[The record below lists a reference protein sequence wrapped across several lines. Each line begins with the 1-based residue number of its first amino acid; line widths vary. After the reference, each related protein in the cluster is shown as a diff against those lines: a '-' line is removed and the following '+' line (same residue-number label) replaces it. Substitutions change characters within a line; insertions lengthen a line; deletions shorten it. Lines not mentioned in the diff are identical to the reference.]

1 MLGLFF
7 GGQKFQSMF
16 GNQYGNIELDAMLD
30 ESHEWSADV
39 TSNPVEDGAPV
50 TDHVI
55 EQADKLTIRGV
66 VTDAPL
72 NASSS
77 ILGFIGGGSADNKTQ
92 TVFDLLDT
100 LIKKREVL
108 TVYTKHKTYDDMV
121 LTNVTIPRSASVGE
135 AVEFRAEFIHIR
147 KVATQTVDVPDGVS
161 ASPDAKAGGATGAV
175 SKKAS
180 ATKASGKKQAQTIQ
194 SPTQPATQAN
204 KPVAEKVN
212 RSALKS
218 LANSGASA
226 LGF

>member
-7 GGQKFQSMF
+7 GGQKFQSTF

-30 ESHEWSADV
+30 ESHEWSAEA
-39 TSNPVEDGAPV
+39 TSNPVEEGAPV

-55 EQADKLTIRGV
+55 EQADKLSIRGV

-92 TVFDLLDT
+92 SVFDLLNT

-121 LTNVTIPRSASVGE
+121 LISVTIPRSASVGE

-161 ASPDAKAGGATGAV
+161 AKPGAKAGGAGGAV

-180 ATKASGKKQAQTIQ
+180 ATKASGKKQATK
-194 SPTQPATQAN
+194 AN
-204 KPVAEKVN
+204 KPAADKVN
-212 RSALKS
+212 RSLYKAMGN
-218 LANSGASA
+218 ATASA

>member
-30 ESHEWSADV
+30 ESHEWSAEA
-39 TSNPVEDGAPV
+39 TSNPVEEGAPV

-108 TVYTKHKTYDDMV
+108 TVYTKHKTYSDMV

-135 AVEFRAEFIHIR
+135 AIEFRAEFIHIR

-161 ASPDAKAGGATGAV
+161 AKPEAKAGGAGGAV

-180 ATKASGKKQAQTIQ
+180 ATKESGKKQAQTIK
-194 SPTQPATQAN
+194 SPTKPATQAN
-204 KPVAEKVN
+204 KPAADKVN
-212 RSALKS
+212 RSLYKAMGN
-218 LANSGASA
+218 ATARA

>member
-16 GNQYGNIELDAMLD
+16 GNQYGNIELDAVLD
-30 ESHEWSADV
+30 ESHEWSAEA
-39 TSNPVEDGAPV
+39 TSNPVEEGAPV

-55 EQADKLTIRGV
+55 EQADKLSIRGV

-108 TVYTKHKTYDDMV
+108 TVYTKHKTYSDMV

-135 AVEFRAEFIHIR
+135 AIEFRAEFIHIR

-161 ASPDAKAGGATGAV
+161 AKPEAKAGGAGGAV

-180 ATKASGKKQAQTIQ
+180 ATKASGKKQATK
-194 SPTQPATQAN
+194 AN
-204 KPVAEKVN
+204 KPAADKVN
-212 RSALKS
+212 RSLYKA
-218 LANSGASA
+218 AGNATARA

>member
-7 GGQKFQSMF
+7 GGQKFQSTF

-30 ESHEWSADV
+30 ESHEWSAEA

-121 LTNVTIPRSASVGE
+121 LTSVTIPRSASVGE
-135 AVEFRAEFIHIR
+135 AVEFSAEFIHIR

-161 ASPDAKAGGATGAV
+161 AKPEAKAGGAGGAV

-180 ATKASGKKQAQTIQ
+180 ATKESGKKQAQTIK
-194 SPTQPATQAN
+194 SPTKPATQAN
-204 KPVAEKVN
+204 KPAADKVN
-212 RSALKS
+212 RSVLKS
-218 LANSGASA
+218 IGNAGASA

>member
-16 GNQYGNIELDAMLD
+16 GNQYGNIELDAVLD

-108 TVYTKHKTYDDMV
+108 TVYTKHKTYSDMV
-121 LTNVTIPRSASVGE
+121 LTNVTIPRSAGVGE
-135 AVEFRAEFIHIR
+135 AIEFRAEFIHIR

-161 ASPDAKAGGATGAV
+161 AKPGAKAGGAGGAV

-180 ATKASGKKQAQTIQ
+180 ATKASGKKQATK
-194 SPTQPATQAN
+194 AN
-204 KPVAEKVN
+204 KPAADKVN
-212 RSALKS
+212 RSLYKAMGN
-218 LANSGASA
+218 ATARA

>member
-7 GGQKFQSMF
+7 GGQKFQSAF
-16 GNQYGNIELDAMLD
+16 GNQYGNIELDAVLD

-121 LTNVTIPRSASVGE
+121 LTNVTIPRSAGVGE
-135 AVEFRAEFIHIR
+135 AIEFRAEFIHIR

-161 ASPDAKAGGATGAV
+161 AKPEAKAGGAGGAV

-180 ATKASGKKQAQTIQ
+180 ATKASGKKQATK
-194 SPTQPATQAN
+194 AN
-204 KPVAEKVN
+204 KPAADKVN
-212 RSALKS
+212 RSLYKAMGN
-218 LANSGASA
+218 ATASA

>member
-30 ESHEWSADV
+30 ESHEWSAEA
-39 TSNPVEDGAPV
+39 TSNPVEEGAPV

-55 EQADKLTIRGV
+55 EQADKLSIRGV

-77 ILGFIGGGSADNKTQ
+77 ILGLIGGGSADNKTQ

-108 TVYTKHKTYDDMV
+108 TVYTKHKTYSDMV
-121 LTNVTIPRSASVGE
+121 LTNVTIPRSAGVGE
-135 AVEFRAEFIHIR
+135 AIEFRAEFIHIR

-161 ASPDAKAGGATGAV
+161 AKPEAKAGGAGGAV

-180 ATKASGKKQAQTIQ
+180 ATKASGKKQATK
-194 SPTQPATQAN
+194 AN
-204 KPVAEKVN
+204 KPAADKVN
-212 RSALKS
+212 RSLYKAMGN
-218 LANSGASA
+218 ATARA

>member
-7 GGQKFQSMF
+7 GGQKFQSTF

-30 ESHEWSADV
+30 ESHEWSAEA
-39 TSNPVEDGAPV
+39 TSNPVEEGAPV

-77 ILGFIGGGSADNKTQ
+77 ILGLIGGGSADNKTQ
-92 TVFDLLDT
+92 SVFDLLNT

-121 LTNVTIPRSASVGE
+121 LTSVTIQRISSHGE
-135 AVEFRAEFIHIR
+135 AIEIRAEFMHIR

-161 ASPDAKAGGATGAV
+161 AKPEAKAGGAGGAV

-180 ATKASGKKQAQTIQ
+180 ATKASGKKQA
-194 SPTQPATQAN
+194 TQAN
-204 KPVAEKVN
+204 KPAADKVN
-212 RSALKS
+212 RSVLKS
-218 LANSGASA
+218 IGNAGASA

>member
-55 EQADKLTIRGV
+55 EQADKLSIRGV

-77 ILGFIGGGSADNKTQ
+77 ILGFLGGGSADNKTQ

-108 TVYTKHKTYDDMV
+108 TVYTKHKTYSDMV

-135 AVEFRAEFIHIR
+135 AIEFRAEFIHIR

-161 ASPDAKAGGATGAV
+161 AKPEAKAGGAGGAV
-175 SKKAS
+175 SKKSS

-204 KPVAEKVN
+204 KPVADKVN

-218 LANSGASA
+218 IGSA

>member
-30 ESHEWSADV
+30 ESHEWSAEA

-108 TVYTKHKTYDDMV
+108 TVYTKHKTYSDMV

-135 AVEFRAEFIHIR
+135 AIEFRAEFIHIR

-161 ASPDAKAGGATGAV
+161 AKPEAKAGGAGGAV

-180 ATKASGKKQAQTIQ
+180 ATKASGKKQATK
-194 SPTQPATQAN
+194 AN
-204 KPVAEKVN
+204 KPAADKVN
-212 RSALKS
+212 RSLYKAMGN
-218 LANSGASA
+218 ATARA

>member
-7 GGQKFQSMF
+7 GGQKFQSAF
-16 GNQYGNIELDAMLD
+16 GNQYCNIELDAMLD
-30 ESHEWSADV
+30 ELHEWSADA

-108 TVYTKHKTYDDMV
+108 TVYTKHKTYSDMV
-121 LTNVTIPRSASVGE
+121 LTNVTIPRSAGVGE
-135 AVEFRAEFIHIR
+135 AIEFRAEFIHIR

-161 ASPDAKAGGATGAV
+161 AKPEAKAGGEAGAV

-204 KPVAEKVN
+204 KPVADKVN

-218 LANSGASA
+218 IGSAGASA

>member
-30 ESHEWSADV
+30 ESHEWSAEA
-39 TSNPVEDGAPV
+39 TSNPVEEGAPV

-55 EQADKLTIRGV
+55 EQADKLTIRGI

-108 TVYTKHKTYDDMV
+108 TVYTKHKTYSDMV
-121 LTNVTIPRSASVGE
+121 LTNVTIPRSAGVGE
-135 AVEFRAEFIHIR
+135 AIEFRAEFIHIR

-161 ASPDAKAGGATGAV
+161 AKPEAKDGGAGGAV

-180 ATKASGKKQAQTIQ
+180 ATKASGKKQATK
-194 SPTQPATQAN
+194 AN
-204 KPVAEKVN
+204 KPAADKVN
-212 RSALKS
+212 RSVLKS
-218 LANSGASA
+218 IGNAGASA

>member
-7 GGQKFQSMF
+7 GGQKFQSTF

-30 ESHEWSADV
+30 ESHEWSAEA
-39 TSNPVEDGAPV
+39 TSNPVEEGAPV

-55 EQADKLTIRGV
+55 EQADKLSIRGV

-77 ILGFIGGGSADNKTQ
+77 ILGLIGGGSADNKTQ

-108 TVYTKHKTYDDMV
+108 TVYTKHKTYSDMV
-121 LTNVTIPRSASVGE
+121 LTNVTIPRSAGVGE
-135 AVEFRAEFIHIR
+135 AIEFRAEFIHIR

-161 ASPDAKAGGATGAV
+161 AKPEAKAGGAGGAV

-180 ATKASGKKQAQTIQ
+180 ATKASGKKQATK
-194 SPTQPATQAN
+194 AN
-204 KPVAEKVN
+204 KPAADKVN

-218 LANSGASA
+218 IGNSGGAGA
-226 LGF
+226 DW

>member
-7 GGQKFQSMF
+7 GGQKFQSTF

-30 ESHEWSADV
+30 ESHEWSAEA

-108 TVYTKHKTYDDMV
+108 TVYTKHKTYSDMV
-121 LTNVTIPRSASVGE
+121 LTSVTIPRSASVGE
-135 AVEFRAEFIHIR
+135 AIEFNAEFIHIR

-180 ATKASGKKQAQTIQ
+180 ATKAAGKKQAQTIQ
-194 SPTQPATQAN
+194 SPTKPATQAN
-204 KPVAEKVN
+204 KPVADKVN

-218 LANSGASA
+218 IGSA

>member
-30 ESHEWSADV
+30 ESHEWSAEA

-108 TVYTKHKTYDDMV
+108 TVYTKHKTYSDMV
-121 LTNVTIPRSASVGE
+121 LTNVTIPRSAGVGE
-135 AVEFRAEFIHIR
+135 AIEFRAEFIHIR

-161 ASPDAKAGGATGAV
+161 AKPEAKAGGAGGAV

-180 ATKASGKKQAQTIQ
+180 ATKESGKKQATK
-194 SPTQPATQAN
+194 AN
-204 KPVAEKVN
+204 KPAADKVN
-212 RSALKS
+212 RSLYKAMGN
-218 LANSGASA
+218 ATARA

>member
-7 GGQKFQSMF
+7 GGQKFQSTF

-30 ESHEWSADV
+30 ESHEWSAEA
-39 TSNPVEDGAPV
+39 TSNPVEEGAPV

-77 ILGFIGGGSADNKTQ
+77 ILGLIGGGSADNKTQ
-92 TVFDLLDT
+92 SVFDLLNT

-121 LTNVTIPRSASVGE
+121 LTSVTIPRSASVGE

-161 ASPDAKAGGATGAV
+161 AKPEAKAGGAGGAV

-204 KPVAEKVN
+204 KPVADKVN

-218 LANSGASA
+218 IGSAGASA

>member
-16 GNQYGNIELDAMLD
+16 GNQYGNIELDAVLD
-30 ESHEWSADV
+30 ESHEWSAEA

-55 EQADKLTIRGV
+55 EQADKLSIRGV

-108 TVYTKHKTYDDMV
+108 TVYTKHKTYSDMV
-121 LTNVTIPRSASVGE
+121 LTNVTIPRSAGVGE
-135 AVEFRAEFIHIR
+135 AIEFRAEFIHIR

-161 ASPDAKAGGATGAV
+161 AKPGAKAGGAGGAV

-180 ATKASGKKQAQTIQ
+180 ATKASGKKQATKAEK
-194 SPTQPATQAN
+194 PAAD
-204 KPVAEKVN
+204 KVN
-212 RSALKS
+212 RSLYKAMGN
-218 LANSGASA
+218 ATARA

>member
-7 GGQKFQSMF
+7 GGQKFQSTF

-77 ILGFIGGGSADNKTQ
+77 ILGFIGGGSADNKNSLCLAGHAHQ
-92 TVFDLLDT
+92 
-100 LIKKREVL
+100 
-108 TVYTKHKTYDDMV
+108 KT
-121 LTNVTIPRSASVGE
+121 RSANGL
-135 AVEFRAEFIHIR
+135 H
-147 KVATQTVDVPDGVS
+147 
-161 ASPDAKAGGATGAV
+161 
-175 SKKAS
+175 
-180 ATKASGKKQAQTIQ
+180 QAQNIQ
-194 SPTQPATQAN
+194 
-204 KPVAEKVN
+204 
-212 RSALKS
+212 
-218 LANSGASA
+218 
-226 LGF
+226 

>member
-7 GGQKFQSMF
+7 GGQKFQSTF

-30 ESHEWSADV
+30 ESHEWGAEA
-39 TSNPVEDGAPV
+39 TSNPVEEGAPV

-55 EQADKLTIRGV
+55 EQADKLSIRGV

-72 NASSS
+72 NASAS

-108 TVYTKHKTYDDMV
+108 TVYTKHKTYSDMV
-121 LTNVTIPRSASVGE
+121 LTSVTIPRSASVGE
-135 AVEFRAEFIHIR
+135 AVEFSAEFIHIR

-161 ASPDAKAGGATGAV
+161 AKPEAKAGGAGGAV

-180 ATKASGKKQAQTIQ
+180 ATKAAGKKQAQTIK
-194 SPTQPATQAN
+194 SPTN

-218 LANSGASA
+218 IGNA

>member
-7 GGQKFQSMF
+7 GGQKFQSAF

-30 ESHEWSADV
+30 ESHEWSADA

-72 NASSS
+72 NASAS

-92 TVFDLLDT
+92 SVFDLLNT

-121 LTNVTIPRSASVGE
+121 LTSVTIPRSASVGE
-135 AVEFRAEFIHIR
+135 AVEFSAEFIHIR

-161 ASPDAKAGGATGAV
+161 AKPEAKAGGASGAV

-194 SPTQPATQAN
+194 SN
-204 KPVAEKVN
+204 KPVADKVN

>member
-7 GGQKFQSMF
+7 GGQKFQSAF

-30 ESHEWSADV
+30 ESHEWSAEA

-77 ILGFIGGGSADNKTQ
+77 ILGLIGGGSADNKTQ
-92 TVFDLLDT
+92 SIFDLLNT

-108 TVYTKHKTYDDMV
+108 TVYTKHRIYDDMI

-161 ASPDAKAGGATGAV
+161 ANPDAKAGGATGSV
-175 SKKAS
+175 SKKSS
-180 ATKASGKKQAQTIQ
+180 ATKAAGKKQAQTIQ
-194 SPTQPATQAN
+194 SPKQPATQAN

-212 RSALKS
+212 RSALSS
-218 LANSGASA
+218 LRRFG
-226 LGF
+226 G

>member
-7 GGQKFQSMF
+7 GGQKFQSTF

-30 ESHEWSADV
+30 ESHEWSAEA

-55 EQADKLTIRGV
+55 EQADKLSIRGV

-77 ILGFIGGGSADNKTQ
+77 ILGLIGGGSADNKTQ
-92 TVFDLLDT
+92 SVFDLLNT

-121 LTNVTIPRSASVGE
+121 LTSVTIPRSASVGE

-161 ASPDAKAGGATGAV
+161 AKPEAKAGGAGGSV

-180 ATKASGKKQAQTIQ
+180 ATKASGKKQAQTIK
-194 SPTQPATQAN
+194 SPTN
-204 KPVAEKVN
+204 KPVADKVN
-212 RSALKS
+212 RSVLKS
-218 LANSGASA
+218 IGNAGASA

>member
-1 MLGLFF
+1 M
-7 GGQKFQSMF
+7 
-16 GNQYGNIELDAMLD
+16 
-30 ESHEWSADV
+30 
-39 TSNPVEDGAPV
+39 
-50 TDHVI
+50 
-55 EQADKLTIRGV
+55 

-108 TVYTKHKTYDDMV
+108 TVYTKHKTYSDMV

-135 AVEFRAEFIHIR
+135 AIEFRAEFIHIR
-147 KVATQTVDVPDGVS
+147 KVATQTVDVPEGVS
-161 ASPDAKAGGATGAV
+161 AKPEAKAGGAGGSV

-180 ATKASGKKQAQTIQ
+180 ATKASGKKQAQTIK
-194 SPTQPATQAN
+194 SN
-204 KPVAEKVN
+204 KPAADKVN
-212 RSALKS
+212 RSVLKS
-218 LANSGASA
+218 IGNG

>member
-7 GGQKFQSMF
+7 GGQKFQSTF

-30 ESHEWSADV
+30 ESHEWSAEA
-39 TSNPVEDGAPV
+39 TSNPVEEGAPV

-108 TVYTKHKTYDDMV
+108 TVYTKHKTYSDMV

-161 ASPDAKAGGATGAV
+161 AKPEAKAGGAGGAV

-180 ATKASGKKQAQTIQ
+180 ATKESGKKQAQTIK
-194 SPTQPATQAN
+194 SPTKPATQAN
-204 KPVAEKVN
+204 KPAADKVN
-212 RSALKS
+212 RSLYKAMGN
-218 LANSGASA
+218 ATARA

>member
-7 GGQKFQSMF
+7 GGQKFQSRF

-30 ESHEWSADV
+30 ESHEWSADA

-55 EQADKLTIRGV
+55 EKADKLTIRGV

-77 ILGFIGGGSADNKTQ
+77 ILGFIGGGSSDNKTQ

-108 TVYTKHKTYDDMV
+108 TVYTKHKTYSDMV

-161 ASPDAKAGGATGAV
+161 AKPEAKAGGASGAV

-204 KPVAEKVN
+204 KPVADKVN
-212 RSALKS
+212 RSVLKS
-218 LANSGASA
+218 IGSA

>member
-16 GNQYGNIELDAMLD
+16 GNQYGNIELDAVLD
-30 ESHEWSADV
+30 ESHEWSAEA
-39 TSNPVEDGAPV
+39 TSNPVEEGAPV

-108 TVYTKHKTYDDMV
+108 TVYTKHKTYSDMA
-121 LTNVTIPRSASVGE
+121 LTNVTIPRSAGVGE
-135 AVEFRAEFIHIR
+135 AIEFRAEFIHIR
-147 KVATQTVDVPDGVS
+147 KVATQTVDVPAGVS
-161 ASPDAKAGGATGAV
+161 AKPEAKAGGAGGAV

-180 ATKASGKKQAQTIQ
+180 ATKASGKKQATK
-194 SPTQPATQAN
+194 AN
-204 KPVAEKVN
+204 KPAADKVN
-212 RSALKS
+212 RSLYKAMGN
-218 LANSGASA
+218 ATARA

>member
-7 GGQKFQSMF
+7 GGQKFQSTF

-30 ESHEWSADV
+30 ESHEWSADA

-121 LTNVTIPRSASVGE
+121 LTSVTIPRSASVGE
-135 AVEFRAEFIHIR
+135 AVEFSAEFIHIR

-161 ASPDAKAGGATGAV
+161 AKPEAKAGGASGAV
-175 SKKAS
+175 SKKSS

-194 SPTQPATQAN
+194 PATQAN
-204 KPVAEKVN
+204 KPVADKVN

-218 LANSGASA
+218 IGNAGASA

>member
-30 ESHEWSADV
+30 ESHEWSAEA
-39 TSNPVEDGAPV
+39 TSNPVEEGAPV

-55 EQADKLTIRGV
+55 EQADKLTIRGI

-92 TVFDLLDT
+92 SVFDLLNT

-121 LTNVTIPRSASVGE
+121 LTSVTIPRSASVGE

-161 ASPDAKAGGATGAV
+161 AKPEAKAGGAGGAV

-180 ATKASGKKQAQTIQ
+180 ATKASGKKQATK
-194 SPTQPATQAN
+194 AN
-204 KPVAEKVN
+204 KPAADKVN
-212 RSALKS
+212 RSVLKS
-218 LANSGASA
+218 IGNAVASA

>member
-16 GNQYGNIELDAMLD
+16 GNQYGNIELDAVLD
-30 ESHEWSADV
+30 ENHEWSADV

-108 TVYTKHKTYDDMV
+108 TVYTKHKTYSDMV

-135 AVEFRAEFIHIR
+135 AIEFRAEFIHIR
-147 KVATQTVDVPDGVS
+147 KVATQTVDVPAGVS
-161 ASPDAKAGGATGAV
+161 AKPEAKAGGAGGAV

-180 ATKASGKKQAQTIQ
+180 ATKATGKKQ
-194 SPTQPATQAN
+194 ATQAN
-204 KPVAEKVN
+204 KPAADKVN
-212 RSALKS
+212 RSVLKS
-218 LANSGASA
+218 IGNAGASA

>member
-7 GGQKFQSMF
+7 GGQKFKSTF

-30 ESHEWSADV
+30 ESHEWSAEA
-39 TSNPVEDGAPV
+39 TSNPVEEGAPV
-50 TDHVI
+50 TDQVI
-55 EQADKLTIRGV
+55 EQADKLSIRGV

-77 ILGFIGGGSADNKTQ
+77 ILGLIGGGSADNKTQ
-92 TVFDLLDT
+92 SVFDLLNT

-121 LTNVTIPRSASVGE
+121 LTSVTIPRSASVGE

-161 ASPDAKAGGATGAV
+161 AKPEAKAGGAGGSV

-204 KPVAEKVN
+204 KPVADKVN
-212 RSALKS
+212 RSAIKS
-218 LANSGASA
+218 IGSA

>member
-55 EQADKLTIRGV
+55 EQADKLSIRGV

-108 TVYTKHKTYDDMV
+108 TVYTKHKTYSDMV
-121 LTNVTIPRSASVGE
+121 LTNVTIPRSAGVGE
-135 AVEFRAEFIHIR
+135 AIEFRAEFIHIR

-161 ASPDAKAGGATGAV
+161 AKPEAKAGGAGGAV

-180 ATKASGKKQAQTIQ
+180 ATKAAGKKQ
-194 SPTQPATQAN
+194 ATQAN
-204 KPVAEKVN
+204 KPAADKVN
-212 RSALKS
+212 RSLLKS
-218 LANSGASA
+218 LGNAGASA

>member
-7 GGQKFQSMF
+7 GGQKFQNAF

-30 ESHEWSADV
+30 ESHEWSADA

-55 EQADKLTIRGV
+55 EQSDKLTIRGV

-108 TVYTKHKTYDDMV
+108 TVYTKHKTYSDMV

-161 ASPDAKAGGATGAV
+161 AKPEAKAGGASGAV

-194 SPTQPATQAN
+194 AN
-204 KPVAEKVN
+204 KPVADKVN

-218 LANSGASA
+218 IGSA